1 MPNDEA
7 IERAACAA
15 YAAHVGEA
23 VFEDGMRAA
32 ISAYFADVPVSE
44 AVVDVGVM
52 ASCSAWDAEQ
62 VRRWL
67 PLIFKAMCA
76 KHAEE
81 LSNGR

>member
-1 MPNDEA
+1 MQDEE
-7 IERAACAA
+7 IERACAA

-32 ISAYFADVPVSE
+32 ISAYLVDVPVSE
-44 AVVDVGVM
+44 DVLHVGGIEVHGHKKM
-52 ASCSAWDAEQ
+52 STLESAHLA
-62 VRRWL
+62 RG
-67 PLIFKAMCA
+67 FKAMCA